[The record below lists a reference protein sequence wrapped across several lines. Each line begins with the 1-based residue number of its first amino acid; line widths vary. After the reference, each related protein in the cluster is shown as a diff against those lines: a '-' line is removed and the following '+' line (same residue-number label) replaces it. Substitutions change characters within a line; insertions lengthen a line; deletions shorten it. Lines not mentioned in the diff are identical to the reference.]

1 MWLGDVLLD
10 VTMANSSRK
19 TSRGGIMA
27 EIRISIGDITPDP
40 VAEVEERSF
49 MLMLPVGATGLKE
62 CNRTAGPTT
71 IIGTGTQK
79 DRGIE
84 FDYAVVALTQTTDE

>member
-1 MWLGDVLLD
+1 
-10 VTMANSSRK
+10 
-19 TSRGGIMA
+19 MA
-27 EIRISIGDITPDP
+27 EKRISIGDITPDP
-40 VAEVEERSF
+40 VAEAEEESF

-71 IIGTGTQK
+71 ITGNGTQK

-84 FDYAVVALTQTTDE
+84 FDYAIVTRTQTMDE